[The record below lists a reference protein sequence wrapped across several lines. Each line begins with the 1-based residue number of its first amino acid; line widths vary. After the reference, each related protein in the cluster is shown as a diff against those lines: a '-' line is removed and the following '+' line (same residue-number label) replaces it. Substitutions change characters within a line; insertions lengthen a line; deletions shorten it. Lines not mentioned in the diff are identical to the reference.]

1 MIHQGEARHITVVG
15 AGITGLAAAWE
26 LSRSADPPRV
36 TILEAGDAVGGKL
49 KASPF
54 AGLPSVDEGADAFLA
69 RVPWG
74 RQLCDEL
81 GLTDLVSP
89 ASSTA
94 YVWSGGRLHAIPDG
108 LVLGVPAGLGGLIRS
123 RLLSPRGVARAG
135 LDLVRPRTP
144 TGHDN
149 LGRAIR
155 DRFGAQV
162 LERLVDPLVGSI
174 NAGNADDLSLAAATP
189 QIAEPA
195 ARSRSLLLALRTGRR
210 AALAAASTSG
220 PVFLAPRDGMAS
232 LAATL
237 AERLAALPTTT
248 IRTGTTVTEIAR
260 DGHRWRVNGEPTDGV
275 IVTVPAYQAAPLL
288 AALCPNASALLAA
301 IPYAGV
307 VMVSLHVSGDAAP
320 PGSGYLVPKPV
331 QHHVTAASFAS
342 HKWAHWQPAAGGSVL
357 RVSLGRHDR
366 EAPMD
371 FTDDI
376 AIRTALD
383 EVGRHIGTTLDLISA
398 RVGRWPR
405 SFPQYLPH
413 HLQRVQAV
421 DDVLGIECPN
431 LLVVGAAHR
440 GLGVPACIRQG
451 REAALRLLSVAP
463 SE

>member
-1 MIHQGEARHITVVG
+1 VVG

-26 LSRSADPPRV
+26 LSRAPDPPDV
-36 TILEAGDAVGGKL
+36 TILEAGHVVGGKL

-54 AGLPSVDEGADAFLA
+54 AGLASVDEGADAFLA

-89 ASSTA
+89 ASGAA

-123 RLLSPRGVARAG
+123 RLLSPLGVARAG
-135 LDLVRPRTP
+135 LDLFRPRTP
-144 TGHDN
+144 IDHDN
-149 LGRAIR
+149 LGRTIR

-174 NAGNADDLSLAAATP
+174 NAGDADHLSLEAATP

-195 ARSRSLLLALRTGRR
+195 ARSRSLLLALRAGRR
-210 AALAAASTSG
+210 ATMAASAAAG
-220 PVFLAPRDGMAS
+220 PVFLAPRHGMAS

-237 AERLAALPTTT
+237 AERLTAPPTTTTTTTPRTT
-248 IRTGTTVTEIAR
+248 IRTGTLVTEISR
-260 DGHRWRVNGEPTDGV
+260 DGHRWRVNGEPTDAV
-275 IVTVPAYQAAPLL
+275 IVTVPAYETGPLL
-288 AALCPNASALLAA
+288 AALCPDAAAILGA

-307 VMVSLHVSGDAAP
+307 VMVSLHVRGDAAP
-320 PGSGYLVPKPV
+320 SGSGYLVPKPV
-331 QHHVTAASFAS
+331 QQHVTAASFAS
-342 HKWAHWQPAAGGSVL
+342 HKWAHWQPSNGDSVL
-357 RVSLGRHDR
+357 RVSLGRHER
-366 EAPMD
+366 AAPMD
-371 FTDDI
+371 FTDDV
-376 AIRTALD
+376 AITTALD
-383 EVGRHIGTTLDLISA
+383 EVGRHVGTTLDLLSA

-413 HLQRVQAV
+413 HLERVQAV
-421 DDVLGIECPN
+421 DDALGAECPN

-451 REAALRLLSVAP
+451 RDAALRLLAVAP